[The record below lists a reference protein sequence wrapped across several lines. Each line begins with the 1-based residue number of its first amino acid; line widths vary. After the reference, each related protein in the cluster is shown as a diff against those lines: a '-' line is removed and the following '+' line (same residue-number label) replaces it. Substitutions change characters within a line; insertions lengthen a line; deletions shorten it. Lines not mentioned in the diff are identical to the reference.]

1 MFEEWLPRLAAL
13 PTAALSDVMRRR
25 GMDPGTMHSSMK
37 PVWEGAEVCG
47 PAFTARTYPGATHAS
62 GLALSQACPGDVV
75 VLAGCGHTEAILWGE
90 IFSTAA
96 KQQGLG
102 GTVIDGAARDIAGIR
117 ELGYPVFARAVTPRG
132 GTGDSQQ
139 SETQIPIQCA
149 GIVVHPGDLV
159 RGDSDGVVVIP
170 AALASE
176 IITETEAFHAR
187 EERILKFLR
196 EGVPLGEACRRAAE

>member
-1 MFEEWLPRLAAL
+1 M
-13 PTAALSDVMRRR
+13 
-25 GMDPGTMHSSMK
+25 
-37 PVWEGAEVCG
+37 
-47 PAFTARTYPGATHAS
+47 
-62 GLALSQACPGDVV
+62 
-75 VLAGCGHTEAILWGE
+75 
-90 IFSTAA
+90 
-96 KQQGLG
+96 
-102 GTVIDGAARDIAGIR
+102 IDGAARDIAGIR